1 MGLARLPKGT
11 GGATAPIPYH
21 KGETCHSLSENF
33 PRNPTLC
40 AVFICVGVAA
50 FGGALLSHTAP
61 HNAKLSLLRQRF
73 PLTDIQKIVAIAGL
87 PMTFSMQLLRTAFD
101 VNEPTVTQNIQ
112 RPFDAG
118 ARAFADSCNRLEF
131 HAAGIPA
138 PRAVFQIAVNCE
150 LDRRQSEL
158 KNRTVH
164 LE

>member
-21 KGETCHSLSENF
+21 KGETCHSLNENF
-33 PRNPTLC
+33 SRNPSLC
-40 AVFICVGVAA
+40 AVFICAGVAA
-50 FGGALLSHTAP
+50 FGGAHSSHTAP

-112 RPFDAG
+112 RTFDAG
-118 ARAFADSCNRLEF
+118 A
-131 HAAGIPA
+131 
-138 PRAVFQIAVNCE
+138 
-150 LDRRQSEL
+150 
-158 KNRTVH
+158 
-164 LE
+164 

>member
-1 MGLARLPKGT
+1 MWALPACRRGT

-21 KGETCHSLSENF
+21 KGETCHSLNENF
-33 PRNPTLC
+33 PRNPALC

-50 FGGALLSHTAP
+50 FGGAHSSHTAP

-73 PLTDIQKIVAIAGL
+73 PLTDIQKIVAVAGL
-87 PMTFSMQLLRTAFD
+87 SMTFPMQLLRSALD
-101 VNEPTVTQNIQ
+101 VDEPTGTQNIQ

-150 LDRRQSEL
+150 LDRRQPEL
-158 KNRTVH
+158 KN
-164 LE
+164 

>member
-21 KGETCHSLSENF
+21 KGETCHSLNENF
-33 PRNPTLC
+33 SVNPSLC

-50 FGGALLSHTAP
+50 FGGAHSSHTVP

-112 RPFDAG
+112 RPFDTG
-118 ARAFADSCNRLEF
+118 ARAFADRSNRLEF

-138 PRAVFQIAVNCE
+138 PCTVFQVAVNCE
-150 LDRRQSEL
+150 LNRR
-158 KNRTVH
+158 
-164 LE
+164 

>member
-1 MGLARLPKGT
+1 MGLARLPKGD
-11 GGATAPIPYH
+11 GRGNCPNPVPQRRN
-21 KGETCHSLSENF
+21 LSFSKREF
-33 PRNPTLC
+33 PRNPSLC
-40 AVFICVGVAA
+40 APFSYVGVAA
-50 FGGALLSHTAP
+50 FGDAHSSHTAP

-150 LDRRQSEL
+150 LDRRQPEL
-158 KNRTVH
+158 KN
-164 LE
+164 

>member
-21 KGETCHSLSENF
+21 KGETCHSLNENF
-33 PRNPTLC
+33 PRNPSLY
-40 AVFICVGVAA
+40 GVSSPMPIVP
-50 FGGALLSHTAP
+50 LVTTHSPHTAP

-73 PLTDIQKIVAIAGL
+73 PLTDIQKIIAVAGL
-87 PMTFSMQLLRTAFD
+87 PVTFAVQFLRTAFD
-101 VNEPTVTQNIQ
+101 VDEPTVTQNIQ

-118 ARAFADSCNRLEF
+118 ARAFTDRSNRLEL

-150 LDRRQSEL
+150 LNWCQSEL
-158 KNRTVH
+158 KK
-164 LE
+164 